1 MKMLVRDT
9 MLITHFI
16 GLAMALGT
24 GFANLFL
31 GFAASKLEPAERG
44 KFMSN
49 TMILMRMGHTGLG
62 LLLLSGFYLITPYWK
77 IVGEMPT
84 LLAKLILVGV
94 MVILISV
101 LTVVA
106 KKAQRENNPAM
117 LVKLKPFGMLNFFL
131 GITIVVLAVLSFH

>member
-1 MKMLVRDT
+1 MRDI

-16 GLAMALGT
+16 GLTMSLGT

-31 GFAASKLEPAERG
+31 GMAAAKLEPAERG

-49 TMILMRMGHTGLG
+49 TLVLMRMGHTGLG

-77 IVGEMPT
+77 IIGDMPV
-84 LLAKLILVGV
+84 LMAKLTCVGLLVI
-94 MVILISV
+94 MVSII
-101 LTVVA
+101 TVIA
-106 KKAQRENNPAM
+106 KKAQREGNPAM
-117 LVKLKPFGMLNFFL
+117 LMKLKPFGMLNFFL